1 MFIYWKNEEGIDE
14 LVTPPADNLI
24 LHGVIRDSVLV
35 LKILIFYVNLIM
47 ILIEPCSRNGEI
59 QGL

>member
-1 MFIYWKNEEGIDE
+1 VFIYWKNEEGIDE